1 LQFVLGVLSLQQS
14 REEEEFRGYV
24 RIVKKKKKTKLAWK
38 LNVVVVAVANFDECV
53 CGNCKIN
60 CFKFENH

>member
-1 LQFVLGVLSLQQS
+1 LSLQQS

-38 LNVVVVAVANFDECV
+38 LNVVVVVAVANFDECV